1 MICRYSANL
10 KKCLFLVM
18 TAILDGRWNCQIHFW
33 KGDNLITI
41 PYKPNLHSRQKLQ
54 NYNFTG
60 QHRVPSEIFYNVAM
74 VKTFSSLKIL
84 AILRWQTGL
93 FNNFL
98 KGDQS
103 KTTKQILITFS
114 NWIFSQRGLKKKC
127 FGSK

>member
-1 MICRYSANL
+1 MIL
-10 KKCLFLVM
+10 QCLFIIVCLY
-18 TAILDGRWNCQIHFW
+18 
-33 KGDNLITI
+33 NLITI

-98 KGDQS
+98 F
-103 KTTKQILITFS
+103 LIPSEKKS
-114 NWIFSQRGLKKKC
+114 NWKK
-127 FGSK
+127 